1 MFFVV
6 NKAPANFVHPETGD
20 VLAVFP
26 EKGVYFF
33 YMSNDVDIRYTSS
46 IAIPTKSAIAPI
58 PQEYIDGL
66 GATVKHLKTNV
77 IEARSAADAAQSTA
91 DAAQSAAD
99 AAQSTAD
106 AVKSLSYTLE
116 EKNYHGVYDKKTE
129 GRYTFKCNAFD
140 YYKISDFTVTYG
152 EIKQFSGTNND
163 GIDKSNVFSG
173 KNCVVCGEF
182 IVVNASGQCSYTD
195 EFGTFEFT
203 APSAGLYALYNGDT
217 NPSTA
222 GSYNFT
228 YNIIAPIVTNPNTYK
243 KYYITVDDSGT
254 LEATEAT

>member
-1 MFFVV
+1 MFLVV
-6 NKAPANFVHPETGD
+6 NKAPANLVNQNTGE
-20 VLAVFP
+20 VAVFP
-26 EKGVYFF
+26 ETGVYFF
-33 YMSNDVDIRYTSS
+33 YMSNDRGIVYTSS
-46 IAIPTKSAIAPI
+46 LAIPTKPAIAPI

-77 IEARSAADAAQSTA
+77 IEAQST
-91 DAAQSAAD
+91 AD

-152 EIKQFSGTNND
+152 EIKQFSGTNAVGTDTSTVN
-163 GIDKSNVFSG
+163 NG
-173 KNCVVCGEF
+173 KNCVVCGSF
-182 IVVNASGQCSYTD
+182 IVVNAAGQCSYTN
-195 EFGTFEFT
+195 EFGTFKFT

-217 NPSTA
+217 NPLTA

-228 YNIIAPIVTNPNTYK
+228 FNIIAPIVTNPNTYK
-243 KYYITVDDSGT
+243 KYYITVDDTGT
-254 LEATEAT
+254 ISATEVT